1 MLKHILG
8 LFDAVRSNYIC
19 CKTCGTPKPKHVF
32 PQIKEYEN
40 EDCQRRHH

>member
-19 CKTCGTPKPKHVF
+19 CKTCGTPLPKHVF
-32 PQIKEYEN
+32 PLIKE
-40 EDCQRRHH
+40 